1 MDNYVV
7 QKLETLHKNCE
18 ELMNERKEVIE
29 NLAEYGWKLVDEQL
43 RGTGFA
49 RAKNRKFDTVTISHN
64 SDDGDWKLFATG
76 WLEKVELFAFIDY
89 IDIRKTLDNM

>member
-1 MDNYVV
+1 MENYVV

-43 RGTGFA
+43 YGTGFA
-49 RAKNRKFDTVTISHN
+49 RAKNRKFETVSISRN

-76 WLEKVELFAFIDY
+76 GLEKVELFAFIDY